1 MILEKVFED
10 LQKQDI
16 RQGESCERSEE
27 PDDGGME
34 TSMGFIRRGFSAN
47 IKCFF

>member
-16 RQGESCERSEE
+16 RQGLVLVSECRFVLLQY
-27 PDDGGME
+27 DYK
-34 TSMGFIRRGFSAN
+34 FQFLIHV
-47 IKCFF
+47 